1 MTLLV
6 DPVAG
11 HVPDDIPLELAPGH
25 TTADRRFFAL
35 LACSAASVFILL
47 VSIMVFLLYNGWWAL
62 WHFKLHFFLGTN
74 WSAPLHPGV
83 LGLVG
88 GSVEI
93 ALVAV
98 VFALPVSV
106 ATALMIN
113 EFAPQWMRKW
123 LTALIDL
130 LATVPS
136 IVYGFWG
143 LEALTHWVKGPSAW
157 MVAHLGF
164 IPLFRTTEAGNYEN
178 SIFICGLVVSIMII
192 PVITAITREVMA
204 QTPRE
209 ACEAA
214 LALGSTRWGMITDVV
229 LPFSRSGIV
238 GGTLLGLSR
247 ALGETIAVLLILS
260 SGSNALTASIM
271 GPTGSSVAQQIGCCF
286 VTSSAHGR
294 SELVLAG
301 LTLFAT
307 TLIFSL
313 GGRLIVQRGHR

>member
-1 MTLLV
+1 
-6 DPVAG
+6 
-11 HVPDDIPLELAPGH
+11 
-25 TTADRRFFAL
+25 
-35 LACSAASVFILL
+35 
-47 VSIMVFLLYNGWWAL
+47 MVFLFYNGWWAL
-62 WHFKLHFFLGTN
+62 WHFKLSFFLGTN

-83 LGLVG
+83 LGLLG

-98 VFALPVSV
+98 IFALPVSI

-113 EFAPQWMRKW
+113 EFASPRLRKW

-143 LEALTHWVKGPSAW
+143 LEALTQWVKGPSAW
-157 MVAHLGF
+157 MVLHLGF
-164 IPLFRTTEAGNYEN
+164 IPIFRTTEAGNYEN

-192 PVITAITREVMA
+192 PVITSITREVMA
-204 QTPRE
+204 QTPRD

-214 LALGSTRWGMITDVV
+214 LALGGTRWGMISDVV

-260 SGSNALTASIM
+260 SGSNALTAAIM

-307 TLIFSL
+307 TLVFSL
-313 GGRLIVQRGHR
+313 GGRLIVQRGRK